1 MKPIPT
7 IPSGNHLTGMPF
19 YKVMFYKIA
28 FYIYELPVYTQFI
41 LTLVST
47 IFIELLVARLVARKA
62 LCKDNS
68 WKDSATA
75 IIAVNL
81 ISFPLAWAL
90 YRYSYVFTD
99 DWVTYFSIELFV
111 IVLEAILLKTQL
123 NLNARNSFYISFCMN
138 ATSAAIGVILWNI
151 SFVQLEPSILNVPGL
166 QPFSS

>member
-1 MKPIPT
+1 MKPLYV
-7 IPSGNHLTGMPF
+7 IPSGNNLAGMPF
-19 YKVMFYKIA
+19 YKVMFYKTA
-28 FYIYELPVYTQFI
+28 FYIYQLPVYAYFL
-41 LTLVST
+41 LTLFST

-90 YRYSYVFTD
+90 YRYRYLFT
-99 DWVTYFSIELFV
+99 DWVTHFFIELFV
-111 IVLEAILLKTQL
+111 TVLEAILLKIQL
-123 NLNARNSFYISFCMN
+123 NLSTRNSLYISFCMN

-151 SFVQLEPSILNVPGL
+151 SFVQLEPAILDVPGM
-166 QPFSS
+166 QSFT